1 MSEQELSKDEKIA
14 LVLESGKVVGG
25 TAAILAKLSGADLD
39 EILKTPFPPK
49 DEVVEKKELTSEEKF
64 ALYDSLKTE
73 LGIESDSKELTE
85 EEELELQSKL
95 NDKYPI
101 VEDEREENEIIVEN
115 RRLKQ
120 QMVNREKVISLA
132 NSIVLECSKK

>member
-25 TAAILAKLSGADLD
+25 TAAILAKLSVADLD
-39 EILKTPFPPK
+39 EIIKSPIP
-49 DEVVEKKELTSEEKF
+49 VVEKKELTSEEKF

-115 RRLKQ
+115 RRLRQ

-132 NSIVLECSKK
+132 NAIVQECSK

>member
-1 MSEQELSKDEKIA
+1 M
-14 LVLESGKVVGG
+14 
-25 TAAILAKLSGADLD
+25 
-39 EILKTPFPPK
+39 
-49 DEVVEKKELTSEEKF
+49 TSEEKF
-64 ALYDSLKTE
+64 ALYDSLRVE

-115 RRLKQ
+115 RRLRQ

-132 NSIVLECSKK
+132 NAIVQECSK

>member
-25 TAAILAKLSGADLD
+25 TAAILAKLSVADLD
-39 EILKTPFPPK
+39 EIIKAPLP
-49 DEVVEKKELTSEEKF
+49 VVEKKELTSEEKF

-115 RRLKQ
+115 RRLRQ

-132 NSIVLECSKK
+132 NAIVQECSK

>member
-14 LVLESGKVVGG
+14 LVLESGKVIGG
-25 TAAILAKLSGADLD
+25 TASILAKLSGADLD
-39 EILKTPFPPK
+39 EILKTPFSPK

>member
-25 TAAILAKLSGADLD
+25 TAAILAKLSVADLD
-39 EILKTPFPPK
+39 EIIKAPLP
-49 DEVVEKKELTSEEKF
+49 VVEKKELTSEEKF

-115 RRLKQ
+115 RRLRQ

-132 NSIVLECSKK
+132 NAIIQECSK

>member
-39 EILKTPFPPK
+39 EILKTPFPP
-49 DEVVEKKELTSEEKF
+49 VEEKELTSEEKF

-73 LGIESDSKELTE
+73 LGIESDSKELTK
-85 EEELELQSKL
+85 EEELELQFKL

-101 VEDEREENEIIVEN
+101 VSDGREENEIIVEN

-120 QMVNREKVISLA
+120 QMVDREKVIQAA
-132 NSIVLECSKK
+132 NLIIQECSK

>member
-1 MSEQELSKDEKIA
+1 MSEQELSKDQKIA

-25 TAAILAKLSGADLD
+25 TAAILAKLSVADLD
-39 EILKTPFPPK
+39 EIIKAPLP
-49 DEVVEKKELTSEEKF
+49 VVEKKELTSEEKF

-115 RRLKQ
+115 RRLRQ

-132 NSIVLECSKK
+132 NAIVQECSK

>member
-14 LVLESGKVVGG
+14 LVLESGKVVVG
-25 TAAILAKLSGADLD
+25 TAAILAKLSVEDLD
-39 EILKTPFPPK
+39 EIIKAPLP
-49 DEVVEKKELTSEEKF
+49 VVEKKELTSEEKF

-115 RRLKQ
+115 RRLRQ

-132 NSIVLECSKK
+132 NAIVQECSK

>member
-25 TAAILAKLSGADLD
+25 TAAILAKLSVADLD
-39 EILKTPFPPK
+39 EIIKAPLP
-49 DEVVEKKELTSEEKF
+49 VVEKKELTSEEKF

-101 VEDEREENEIIVEN
+101 VEDEREENEIIIEN
-115 RRLKQ
+115 RRLRQ

-132 NSIVLECSKK
+132 NAIIQECSK